1 MQMAWRVHKKGV
13 IIGAGTKKTSEATLK
28 CDKSKITQKQCWPLR
43 NGFWP
48 NNTGILMLIKKVF
61 FLIKK
66 MAKISKNTH
75 LWPKYPIS
83 PSFFCYGKFRSGET
97 PPLDFLRGK
106 RGLVGIIYLL
116 QKQQLWPILT
126 VACSNS
132 WHLKILDHQLW
143 IVPKPFRSSRKAL
156 HYWPRLAGHKEVTIR
171 INYCTRQC
179 FSELSF
185 LLIWGL
191 DITDES
197 KPIIPNIALGHPLF
211 RDNVCR

>member
-13 IIGAGTKKTSEATLK
+13 IIGAGTEKTSEATLK
-28 CDKSKITQKQCWPLR
+28 CDNSKITKTMLAAQKWFLAKQHRYSNAYKKSFLSDKE
-43 NGFWP
+43 NGQNKQKYP
-48 NNTGILMLIKKVF
+48 SLTKISNHSQF
-61 FLIKK
+61 FLLW
-66 MAKISKNTH
+66 KIQIG
-75 LWPKYPIS
+75 WDAPP
-83 PSFFCYGKFRSGET
+83 PFA

-156 HYWPRLAGHKEVTIR
+156 HYWPRLTGHKEVTIR

-185 LLIWGL
+185 LLIWCL
-191 DITDES
+191 I
-197 KPIIPNIALGHPLF
+197 
-211 RDNVCR
+211 